1 MEINSLKILNE
12 INTLK
17 MKISN
22 LQSDNSAMI
31 AWAQGMGMLQAP
43 QKRIEVTENTYNL
56 RTRVYQWGNLVLF
69 SVYTLNVSTTIP
81 RGQLDY
87 VLTSTNLPPLEQFS
101 YMGETSTGERL
112 TIQVTEE
119 GVIRVG
125 YVYTNIPVN
134 SQIYFWGM
142 YIAQNQITNNN

>member
-1 MEINSLKILNE
+1 MEINSLKVFDE

-17 MKISN
+17 MKISD

-31 AWAQGMGMLQAP
+31 AWVQGMGMLQAP
-43 QKRIEVTENTYNL
+43 KKRIEVTENTYNL

-142 YIAQNQITNNN
+142 YIAQNQIINNN

>member
-1 MEINSLKILNE
+1 MEINSLKVFDE

-17 MKISN
+17 MKISD

-31 AWAQGMGMLQAP
+31 TWAQGMGMLQAP
-43 QKRIEVTENTYNL
+43 QKRIETTENTYNL

-142 YIAQNQITNNN
+142 YIAQNQIINNN

>member
-1 MEINSLKILNE
+1 MEINSLKVFDE

-22 LQSDNSAMI
+22 LQLDNSAMI
-31 AWAQGMGMLQAP
+31 AWAQGMGMLQTP
-43 QKRIEVTENTYNL
+43 QKRIEITENTYNL

-142 YIAQNQITNNN
+142 YIAQNQIKNNN

>member
-1 MEINSLKILNE
+1 MEINSLKVFDE

-17 MKISN
+17 MKISD

-31 AWAQGMGMLQAP
+31 TWAQGMGMLQAP
-43 QKRIEVTENTYNL
+43 QKRIETTENTYNL